1 MYTHTIHTPS
11 EGEYMNTHTIHTQ
24 RGGIHEYTY
33 HTHPVRRNTCT
44 HTSEVELRG
53 QVIPGVIELVGHSTQ
68 SHQVTAQSIT

>member
-1 MYTHTIHTPS
+1 MNTHTIHTSSEGEYMNTHTIHVHTSS

-24 RGGIHEYTY
+24 LGETHV
-33 HTHPVRRNTCT
+33 HTP
-44 HTSEVELRG
+44 LRG